1 MIAVFTAP
9 DAAVLGSV
17 LVLVGTLAGLFMQ
30 NRRTHRDNRS
40 DHATNAQAAADTA
53 AKVDQLLKA
62 QGVIGAD
69 VADVKAD
76 VIDVKAEVRDHG
88 QRLRALE
95 QPTPRPRKK
104 AAS

>member
-1 MIAVFTAP
+1 MTAVFTAP

-17 LVLVGTLAGLFMQ
+17 LVLIGTLAGLFMQ
-30 NRRTHRDNRS
+30 NRRTHKENRS
-40 DHATNAQAAADTA
+40 DHLSTA

-88 QRLRALE
+88 VRLRALE

>member
-1 MIAVFTAP
+1 MTAVFSAP

-17 LVLVGTLAGLFMQ
+17 LVLIGTLAGLFMQ
-30 NRRTHRDNRS
+30 NRRTHRENRS
-40 DHATNAQAAADTA
+40 DHADTA

-95 QPTPRPRKK
+95 QPATPRPRKK

>member
-1 MIAVFTAP
+1 MTAVFTAP

-30 NRRTHRDNRS
+30 NRRTHRENRS
-40 DHATNAQAAADTA
+40 DHADTA
-53 AKVDQLLKA
+53 IKVDRLLKA
-62 QGVIGAD
+62 QGDIAAD
-69 VADVKAD
+69 VRDVKAD
-76 VIDVKAEVRDHG
+76 VTDVKAEVRDHG

>member
-17 LVLVGTLAGLFMQ
+17 LVLIGTLAGLFMQ
-30 NRRTHRDNRS
+30 NRRTHRENRS
-40 DHATNAQAAADTA
+40 DHADTA

-88 QRLRALE
+88 VRLRALE

>member
-1 MIAVFTAP
+1 MTAVFTAP

-17 LVLVGTLAGLFMQ
+17 LVLIGTLAGLFAQ
-30 NRRTHRDNRS
+30 NRRTHRENRS
-40 DHATNAQAAADTA
+40 DHADTA
-53 AKVDQLLKA
+53 AKVDKLLKA
-62 QGVIGAD
+62 QGIIGAD

-76 VIDVKAEVRDHG
+76 VIDVKAEVREHG
-88 QRLRALE
+88 VRLRALE